1 MHLHTIDRNKSPLT
15 ISGKSSCGHS
25 EGLANFFRA
34 SIYRAHCAVIF
45 AIARLSCSCCCSIS
59 WWVITELTGCAD
71 SVMCVVICYT
81 ADVHH
86 WCCPSTTL
94 PCLPSQHVHC
104 LVCWTGWTSHWPMSK
119 SISRYIHAFSCSS
132 HLYLTSMM
140 GDKTTSPQHTRT
152 CFLMTNSFM
161 LLLIELPFCTN
172 VFQPYSYIFLK
183 PVSGFEVWHFYITY
197 VFLKLYIRCFS
208 YFISIYILSVCNTCA
223 IVTCFY

>member
-1 MHLHTIDRNKSPLT
+1 MLIVLCVWLSVTRQMFITDAVRQPPCHACQVSMFTVW
-15 ISGKSSCGHS
+15 CV
-25 EGLANFFRA
+25 GLGGPVTGRCRRA
-34 SIYRAHCAVIF
+34 SQGTYM
-45 AIARLSCSCCCSIS
+45 L
-59 WWVITELTGCAD
+59 
-71 SVMCVVICYT
+71 
-81 ADVHH
+81 
-86 WCCPSTTL
+86 
-94 PCLPSQHVHC
+94 
-104 LVCWTGWTSHWPMSK
+104 
-119 SISRYIHAFSCSS
+119 FSCSS